1 MSSAASEPSRLPA
14 RFVAAFRDHERG
26 RNLHIKTP
34 QSDPSLTT
42 AEGALIDISSSANDP
57 STPDMFSP
65 IQSPVSH
72 TSAVANGWSPGSHII
87 TGRVLKG
94 AARGVLELDAIPQ
107 ADLLKIMAML
117 LEQIAASNDALRES
131 SVAVEAGP
139 ALTNLRAAQPNG
151 LEKNTR
157 SDDGGR
163 APSPTSSVGTPASS
177 TSGSSGHKSP
187 TQRTRPV
194 SSTPVWD
201 HLTSASRVALSSRTA
216 ALSFHARHIPQISL
230 ESYLLRI
237 LKYCPTSNTT
247 FVAVLVYFDRMCK
260 IAASIEA
267 EKALMVERPT
277 SPNPDGGVLHSPRRR
292 NAEGHVKT
300 PPNSQPQGFTI
311 DSYNIHRL
319 VIAGVTV
326 ASKFFSDVFYTNS
339 RYAKVSQR
347 SSQSTKCTQVIWPTT
362 FRLGVCLYLS

>member
-1 MSSAASEPSRLPA
+1 M
-14 RFVAAFRDHERG
+14 
-26 RNLHIKTP
+26 HIKTP
-34 QSDPSLTT
+34 QSSPPS
-42 AEGALIDISSSANDP
+42 AIADGPFIGGANSAND
-57 STPDMFSP
+57 SSIPDKTCPFSP
-65 IQSPVSH
+65 IQSPDSH
-72 TSAVANGWSPGSHII
+72 ISATANGWCPGSHII
-87 TGRVLKG
+87 TGRVLKE

-107 ADLLKIMAML
+107 TDLLKIMAML

-131 SVAVEAGP
+131 SLTPESGP
-139 ALTNLRAAQPNG
+139 VLVNPHASPPNG
-151 LEKNTR
+151 SDKSPR

-163 APSPTSSVGTPASS
+163 APSPSSSIGTPASS

-187 TQRTRPV
+187 TQPRRA

-260 IAASIEA
+260 IAVSIEA
-267 EKALMVERPT
+267 ERALMADGPT
-277 SPNPDGGVLHSPRRR
+277 SPKSDGGLPHSPRRR
-292 NAEGHVKT
+292 NAKA
-300 PPNSQPQGFTI
+300 PLNSQSMGFTI
-311 DSYNIHRL
+311 DSYNLHRL

-339 RYAKVSQR
+339 RYAKVSQPLF
-347 SSQSTKCTQVIWPTT
+347 TK
-362 FRLGVCLYLS
+362 

>member
-1 MSSAASEPSRLPA
+1 M
-14 RFVAAFRDHERG
+14 
-26 RNLHIKTP
+26 
-34 QSDPSLTT
+34 
-42 AEGALIDISSSANDP
+42 ANGS
-57 STPDMFSP
+57 STPDKTFPLSP
-65 IQSPVSH
+65 TQSPVGH
-72 TSAVANGWSPGSHII
+72 ASAAANGWCPGSHIV
-87 TGRVLKG
+87 TGRVLKE

-131 SVAVEAGP
+131 SVSPESGP
-139 ALTNLRAAQPNG
+139 ALVNLRANG
-151 LEKNTR
+151 SEK
-157 SDDGGR
+157 SLKYDDGGR
-163 APSPTSSVGTPASS
+163 APSPSSSIDTPASS

-187 TQRTRPV
+187 TQPRRT

-201 HLTSASRVALSSRTA
+201 HLTSASRVALSSRSS

-260 IAASIEA
+260 IAVSIEA
-267 EKALMVERPT
+267 ERALMADGPT
-277 SPNPDGGVLHSPRRR
+277 SPTSDGGVPHSPRRR
-292 NAEGHVKT
+292 NAEGHVKAPLHS
-300 PPNSQPQGFTI
+300 PPLGFTI
-311 DSYNIHRL
+311 DSYNLHRL

-339 RYAKVSQR
+339 RYAKASQR
-347 SSQSTKCTQVIWPTT
+347 SSQSTLRSSDLWTT
-362 FRLGVCLYLS
+362 FRSEVCLYLS

>member
-1 MSSAASEPSRLPA
+1 
-14 RFVAAFRDHERG
+14 
-26 RNLHIKTP
+26 
-34 QSDPSLTT
+34 
-42 AEGALIDISSSANDP
+42 
-57 STPDMFSP
+57 
-65 IQSPVSH
+65 
-72 TSAVANGWSPGSHII
+72 
-87 TGRVLKG
+87 
-94 AARGVLELDAIPQ
+94 
-107 ADLLKIMAML
+107 ML

-131 SVAVEAGP
+131 SVAPESGP
-139 ALTNLRAAQPNG
+139 ALVNLRAAQPSG
-151 LEKNTR
+151 SEKSTR
-157 SDDGGR
+157 NDDGGR
-163 APSPTSSVGTPASS
+163 ASSPSSSIDTPASS

-187 TQRTRPV
+187 TQPRRA

-267 EKALMVERPT
+267 ERALMADGPT
-277 SPNPDGGVLHSPRRR
+277 SPKSDGGVLHSPRRR
-292 NAEGHVKT
+292 NAEGHAKA
-300 PPNSQPQGFTI
+300 PPNSQPLGFTI
-311 DSYNIHRL
+311 DSYNLHRL

-339 RYAKVSQR
+339 RYAKASQR
-347 SSQSTKCTQVIWPTT
+347 SSQNKL
-362 FRLGVCLYLS
+362 R

>member
-1 MSSAASEPSRLPA
+1 M
-14 RFVAAFRDHERG
+14 
-26 RNLHIKTP
+26 HIKTP
-34 QSDPSLTT
+34 QSDPSSTT
-42 AEGALIDISSSANDP
+42 AEGAFIDVINSANHS
-57 STPDMFSP
+57 STPDMASP
-65 IQSPVSH
+65 LSPTQSPVGH
-72 TSAVANGWSPGSHII
+72 TSAAANGWCPGSHIT

-117 LEQIAASNDALRES
+117 LEQIVASNDALRES
-131 SVAVEAGP
+131 NVAPESGP
-139 ALTNLRAAQPNG
+139 ALTNLRAAQPSG
-151 LEKNTR
+151 PEKNT
-157 SDDGGR
+157 SDD
-163 APSPTSSVGTPASS
+163 APSPSSSIGTPASS

-187 TQRTRPV
+187 TQRTRAV

-260 IAASIEA
+260 IATSIEA
-267 EKALMVERPT
+267 ERVHMTDRST
-277 SPNPDGGVLHSPRRR
+277 SPKSDGGVLHSPRRR
-292 NAEGHVKT
+292 NAEGRAKS
-300 PPNSQPQGFTI
+300 PPNSQPPSFTI
-311 DSYNIHRL
+311 DSYNVHRL
-319 VIAGVTV
+319 VIAGATV

-339 RYAKVSQR
+339 RYAKASQR
-347 SSQSTKCTQVIWPTT
+347 SS
-362 FRLGVCLYLS
+362 

>member
-1 MSSAASEPSRLPA
+1 MSSTISEPSRLPA
-14 RFVAAFRDHERG
+14 RVVAALRDHTQHERG
-26 RNLHIKTP
+26 RNLQIKPP
-34 QSDPSLTT
+34 QSDPSSTI
-42 AEGALIDISSSANDP
+42 AEGASVDGANSANDP
-57 STPDMFSP
+57 LTPDMTSPFSP
-65 IQSPVSH
+65 TQSPVSY
-72 TSAVANGWSPGSHII
+72 TPAAANGWCPGSHII
-87 TGRVLKG
+87 TGRVLKE

-131 SVAVEAGP
+131 SVAPESGP
-139 ALTNLRAAQPNG
+139 ALTSLRATRPSG
-151 LEKNTR
+151 SEKIAR

-163 APSPTSSVGTPASS
+163 APSPSSSVGTPSSS

-187 TQRTRPV
+187 THLTRPV

-230 ESYLLRI
+230 ESYLLRV

-267 EKALMVERPT
+267 ERAHWADGST
-277 SPNPDGGVLHSPRRR
+277 SPKSGGGILHSPRRR
-292 NAEGHVKT
+292 NAEGRAKSPANSH
-300 PPNSQPQGFTI
+300 PPGFTI
-311 DSYNIHRL
+311 DSFNVHRL

-339 RYAKVSQR
+339 RYAKVSQ
-347 SSQSTKCTQVIWPTT
+347 PTLFT
-362 FRLGVCLYLS
+362 G

>member
-1 MSSAASEPSRLPA
+1 
-14 RFVAAFRDHERG
+14 
-26 RNLHIKTP
+26 LHIKTP
-34 QSDPSLTT
+34 QSGPPSTI
-42 AEGALIDISSSANDP
+42 AEGPLIGGANSANDP
-57 STPDMFSP
+57 STPDNLSP
-65 IQSPVSH
+65 PSPTQSPVGR
-72 TSAVANGWSPGSHII
+72 TSTAANGWCPGSHIV
-87 TGRVLKG
+87 TGRVLKE

-131 SVAVEAGP
+131 SAAP
-139 ALTNLRAAQPNG
+139 DSALVNLRAAQPSG
-151 LEKNTR
+151 LEKITR

-163 APSPTSSVGTPASS
+163 APSPSSSIGTPASS

-187 TQRTRPV
+187 TQSRRA

-216 ALSFHARHIPQISL
+216 TLSFHARHIPQISL
-230 ESYLLRI
+230 ELYLLRI

-260 IAASIEA
+260 IAASIAA
-267 EKALMVERPT
+267 ERALMTDGPT
-277 SPNPDGGVLHSPRRR
+277 LPMSDGGVLHSPRRR
-292 NAEGHVKT
+292 NVEGHVKT
-300 PPNSQPQGFTI
+300 PPNSQPLGFTI
-311 DSYNIHRL
+311 DSFNVHRL

-339 RYAKVSQR
+339 RYAKASQR
-347 SSQSTKCTQVIWPTT
+347 SSQIKL
-362 FRLGVCLYLS
+362 R

>member
-1 MSSAASEPSRLPA
+1 M
-14 RFVAAFRDHERG
+14 
-26 RNLHIKTP
+26 T
-34 QSDPSLTT
+34 
-42 AEGALIDISSSANDP
+42 
-57 STPDMFSP
+57 SP
-65 IQSPVSH
+65 LSPTQSPVSH
-72 TSAVANGWSPGSHII
+72 TSAPANGWCPGSHII
-87 TGRVLKG
+87 TGRVLKE

-117 LEQIAASNDALRES
+117 LEQIAASNDVLRES
-131 SVAVEAGP
+131 SVAPEPGP
-139 ALTNLRAAQPNG
+139 ALINLRATQPSG
-151 LEKNTR
+151 LEKSTR
-157 SDDGGR
+157 SDDACR
-163 APSPTSSVGTPASS
+163 APSPPSSIGTPESS

-187 TQRTRPV
+187 TQRTRAM

-201 HLTSASRVALSSRTA
+201 HLTNASRVALSSRTA

-267 EKALMVERPT
+267 ERALMAEGST
-277 SPNPDGGVLHSPRRR
+277 SPKSDGGVPHSPRRR
-292 NAEGHVKT
+292 NAEEHVKT
-300 PPNSQPQGFTI
+300 PNSQPLRFTI
-311 DSYNIHRL
+311 DSYNVHRL

-339 RYAKVSQR
+339 RYAKVS
-347 SSQSTKCTQVIWPTT
+347 
-362 FRLGVCLYLS
+362 